1 MEEMD
6 IIFDDCPEVSEVLF
20 VFALEKP
27 VRINHLSPVE
37 EF

>member
-6 IIFDDCPEVSEVLF
+6 IIFDDCPEVSEVLL

-27 VRINHLSPVE
+27 VSVDHLSPVK